1 MADPQSP
8 EDRLQA
14 IEARLRFLEDEREI
28 RQLICSYG
36 PAVDSGDSTAA
47 AELWTDDGIYDYTTI
62 IDDHTRDQEL
72 DKQGIHDMLEL
83 SHHQRLIHEGAAHTL
98 GPAHIEIDG
107 DTAVATNYSVILR
120 RIGMSVT
127 IYRMAG
133 NRWDLVRT
141 ANGWRTKRRTTRM
154 LDGSA
159 EARELL
165 GRAVHD

>member
-1 MADPQSP
+1 MTEP
-8 EDRLQA
+8 EGQEERLLA
-14 IEARLRFLEDEREI
+14 LEARLCFLEDEREI

-36 PAVDSGDSTAA
+36 PAVDSGNSTGA
-47 AELWTDDGIYDYTTI
+47 AELWSEDGIYDYTTI
-62 IDDHTRDQEL
+62 IDDHTRAQYLDQR
-72 DKQGIHDMLEL
+72 GIVDMLEA

-98 GPAHIEIDG
+98 GPPHITITG

-133 NRWDLVRT
+133 NRWDLVRRP
-141 ANGWRTKRRTTRM
+141 AGWRVHKRTTRM

-159 EARELL
+159 EARALL
-165 GRAVHD
+165 GQAITG